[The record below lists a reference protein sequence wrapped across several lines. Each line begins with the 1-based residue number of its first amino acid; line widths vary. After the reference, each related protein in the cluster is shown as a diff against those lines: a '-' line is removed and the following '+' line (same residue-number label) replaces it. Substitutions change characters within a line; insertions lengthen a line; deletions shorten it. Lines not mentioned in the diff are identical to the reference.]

1 MSRRI
6 EIELTS
12 KREDGTWTWRA
23 AGALQPKG
31 IVEDAVVPSGVAV
44 RDVVRAEVESD
55 LDGTRVLSIAAPK
68 QKAQRT
74 GLLEILPSDKPFEP
88 VTSQLRKKGGRDGDK
103 RRKGGNKERS
113 RASSSSIL

>member
-23 AGALQPKG
+23 AGAQQPKG
-31 IVEDAVVPSGVAV
+31 VVEDSVVPAGSQVK
-44 RDVVRAEVESD
+44 DVVRAEVESD

-68 QKAQRT
+68 QKAERSGMLQ
-74 GLLEILPSDKPFEP
+74 LLPSEKPFEP
-88 VTSQLRKKGGRDGDK
+88 VTQQLRKKGGRDGDK
-103 RRKGGNKERS
+103 RRGPR
-113 RASSSSIL
+113 RDASAAHARRQ